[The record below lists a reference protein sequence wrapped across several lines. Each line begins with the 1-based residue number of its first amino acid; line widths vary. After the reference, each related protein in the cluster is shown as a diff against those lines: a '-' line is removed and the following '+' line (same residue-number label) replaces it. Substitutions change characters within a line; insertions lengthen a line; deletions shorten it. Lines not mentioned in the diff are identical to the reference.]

1 VILAHNMP
9 LGLGDATTDI
19 CGKDFGKPGGD
30 WGDRDLALAIQR
42 IEGMGLRVRA
52 VVAGHMH
59 HKLVHP
65 RGGER
70 TRFVRRGGTLFVNAA
85 YVPRVRTSP
94 EGGEESYFVRM
105 QWRAGECLAVEELW
119 VDVDGNV
126 RSATPAR
133 FVDLAGEAPVVDETH
148 DEPAGG

>member
-1 VILAHNMP
+1 
-9 LGLGDATTDI
+9 
-19 CGKDFGKPGGD
+19 
-30 WGDRDLALAIQR
+30 
-42 IEGMGLRVRA
+42 MGLRVRA

>member
-1 VILAHNMP
+1 MLHPALYAHRAP
-9 LGLGDATTDI
+9 R
-19 CGKDFGKPGGD
+19 KPNAHDTARAAKTAGQS
-30 WGDRDLALAIQR
+30 LQ
-42 IEGMGLRVRA
+42 EGC
-52 VVAGHMH
+52 
-59 HKLVHP
+59 
-65 RGGER
+65 GER